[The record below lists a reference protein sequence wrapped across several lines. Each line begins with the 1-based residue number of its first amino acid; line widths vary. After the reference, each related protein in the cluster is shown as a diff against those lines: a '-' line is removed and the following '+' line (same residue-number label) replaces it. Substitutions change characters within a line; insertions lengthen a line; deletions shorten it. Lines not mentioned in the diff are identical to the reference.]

1 MVKKNS
7 TPTLP
12 KNIFYKRSLS
22 QYNRDLS
29 LPTYKFQDLLTTF
42 FEIDF
47 IASGIMKIGKT
58 NERDRNVYNCKI
70 CKRFRPKGIKI

>member
-12 KNIFYKRSLS
+12 KNIFYKCSLS

-29 LPTYKFQDLLTTF
+29 VPTYKFQDLLTTF